1 MKFKFLNMDNESG
14 FILIEK
20 ELKRLKIT
28 AQVKEDCIELKGE
41 NVERA
46 RIYLQ
51 TLFNSNTEEVE
62 ELWHTLNL
70 GF

>member
-20 ELKRLKIT
+20 ELKRLDIL

-41 NVERA
+41 N
-46 RIYLQ
+46 IKQ
-51 TLFNSNTEEVE
+51 SK
-62 ELWHTLNL
+62 NL
-70 GF
+70 S